1 MTNSE
6 NNHHAKDGTADLPQS
21 PPGAPEG
28 HDAAPGGPDEPLI
41 STRQTEAEMAGDGAG
56 SGSAS
61 PAADPGSFSATELQA
76 LLDRAD
82 KADEYLGLAQRK
94 QAEFE
99 NFRKR
104 AARETTAAQERGATK
119 LAKELLPAVDNLER
133 ALQHA
138 PDDDD
143 DHGFV
148 AGVKHVHA
156 DLIAALQR
164 AGIEQFSPQGEQFD
178 PTQHEAIAQTP
189 IEGADPGTVVE
200 VYQRGYRVGETVVRP
215 ARVVVAG

>member
-1 MTNSE
+1 MTSSE
-6 NNHHAKDGTADLPQS
+6 NNHHAKEGTADLPQS

-28 HDAAPGGPDEPLI
+28 HDGSAGASGEPLI
-41 STRQTEAEMAGDGAG
+41 SARQPDRSADGDGA
-56 SGSAS
+56 AA
-61 PAADPGSFSATELQA
+61 PPAAAADPASFSAEELQA

-82 KADEYLGLAQRK
+82 KADEYLMLAQRK

-104 AARETTAAQERGATK
+104 VARDATAAQERGATK

-133 ALQHA
+133 ALAHA
-138 PDDDD
+138 PEDADE
-143 DHGFV
+143 HGFV
-148 AGVKHVHA
+148 AGVKHVHS

-164 AGIEQFSPQGEQFD
+164 AGIEQFSPQGERFD
-178 PTQHEAIAQTP
+178 PTQHEAVAQTP